1 MIIPNQDIRPFVF
14 MNADG
19 KKSEARVI
27 AFDIDDKGSVKAITW
42 PAIPKGAQA
51 YVYENGYRHLDIAT
65 GIVSGPA
72 TIQPEV

>member
-42 PAIPKGAQA
+42 PTLPKGAQA
-51 YVYENGYRHLDIAT
+51 YIYENGYRRYDISNGT
-65 GIVSGPA
+65 VFGPA
-72 TIQPEV
+72 TIQPE